1 MSSSSKSFLS
11 SGDARL
17 TSPNKVTSLNPN
29 AAEFV
34 PSALRSLPA
43 NNKNV
48 DVARMEV
55 PGTSRK
61 TVLHRSMSNVS
72 NHSDDEAYQFWHCQ
86 LPDDIT
92 PDFNVMGEEDF
103 QAHSDL
109 SHADLSINDGVKPP
123 IFSMTNDSHI
133 LGKQLEI
140 SPQGSEQKSLKEK
153 TDYAGRPA
161 IEDYSSTPLLHSRT
175 NNLDKQFM
183 NDSWHLT
190 NCRDGGQYSGDPG
203 AGFRKGLLNEHG
215 ASENMT
221 VEHVE
226 FLSSQFPDFALESLA
241 EVYYANGCDLNS
253 TIEMLS
259 QLELKVDVGFSP
271 NMGSKASSAPSLNDL
286 NIHSVPDNVNR
297 LPKHGGKE
305 LQQAKDAFRFVD
317 KEGFSLFKSPFS
329 GEPLGTRDF
338 VPSFHKTRSQDSED
352 WKYERD
358 GSTDARISL
367 IRNSQILTSSYNV
380 PGRLS
385 LETTQMYSDMREE
398 AQDIARLRNAFY
410 EQREKQAYLIGS
422 KTLGKELGAKG
433 QMYNIQMKEV
443 QEKPREVMQQQR
455 LGPKPLI
462 DLHGL
467 HVNEAIHVLKH
478 ELSILR
484 RTAKSAGRRLQVMVC
499 VGVEGPT
506 RSPRPQ
512 MRLPVVVQQYLLH
525 ENLQFSEDQPGLL
538 RVVIC

>member
-17 TSPNKVTSLNPN
+17 TSPNKATSLNPN

-43 NNKNV
+43 NNRNV

-103 QAHSDL
+103 QARSDL
-109 SHADLSINDGVKPP
+109 SHAGLSINDGVKPP

-203 AGFRKGLLNEHG
+203 AGFLKGLLNEHG

-259 QLELKVDVGFSP
+259 QLEVF
-271 NMGSKASSAPSLNDL
+271 
-286 NIHSVPDNVNR
+286 
-297 LPKHGGKE
+297 
-305 LQQAKDAFRFVD
+305 
-317 KEGFSLFKSPFS
+317 PFS

-380 PGRLS
+380 PGKAVIGDKLGGYGKTS
-385 LETTQMYSDMREE
+385 VAPQWHETGDVVAQMYSDMREE

-443 QEKPREVMQQQR
+443 QEKPRE
-455 LGPKPLI
+455 GPEPLI

-499 VGVEGPT
+499 VG
-506 RSPRPQ
+506 
-512 MRLPVVVQQYLLH
+512 QYLLH